1 MKEQYK
7 LDNNDDGLYKL
18 LIKPRIGDIAK
29 VLTYICRTP
38 EANHYNLTYY
48 YELWTHEIVRV
59 FGDRLSSSKLQEVLY
74 KEIKKEALVKF
85 K

>member
-1 MKEQYK
+1 MEEQYK
-7 LDNNDDGLYKL
+7 LDNNEDCLQKL

-48 YELWTHEIVRV
+48 YELWTHEVVRV
-59 FGDRLSSSKLQEVLY
+59 FGDRLSSSKLQEIL
-74 KEIKKEALVKF
+74 F